1 MKKLKYLMMAA
12 VCVLFASCMGDSY
25 AEPAE
30 TGSAP
35 YGNNELTETNV
46 ISIAQLKSKFANYIA
61 TDYRDGISYAKVTDD
76 IKIKA
81 IVTSSD
87 VAGNIYQEL
96 ALQDATGAIIVS
108 VAQGGLHGALPIG
121 TEVLVSLKDLYV
133 GNYGKQA
140 QIGVPSVNA
149 AGATTIGRIS
159 RTVWDQ
165 HYKILSSGNKVEPT
179 EFASGTNA
187 TTWDLDTDGG
197 KLGVIRNVSFKSS
210 NSSKVTDTFA
220 DANGGAGSISW
231 TLNEQDGR
239 KVIVYN
245 SNFAKFANSKVPTG
259 KVDIVGIFK
268 RFNNQW
274 EIIIR
279 SLDDVKPV
287 APPEKAIYSNSF
299 AEAPT
304 DWTLDQGTLPSGI
317 TFVWKW
323 VSPTYGMKATAY
335 VNGKRYETHAR
346 ATSPLIDLTKVKKAT
361 LTFEHAAR
369 YFGDFDKELKVQA
382 STDGKN
388 WKDLVIDKKPT
399 GENWDFVTA
408 KADLKAYC
416 GKKIYISF
424 FYNSTETTAATW
436 EFKNLVVK

>member
-61 TDYRDGISYAKVTDD
+61 TDYRDGVSYAKVTDD
-76 IKIKA
+76 IKIKT

-159 RTVWDQ
+159 RAVWDQ

-187 TTWDLDTDGG
+187 TTWNLDTDGG
-197 KLGVIRNVSFKSS
+197 KLGIIRNVSFKSS

-220 DANGGAGSISW
+220 DANGGAGSVSW

-274 EIIIR
+274 EIVIR
-279 SLDDVKPV
+279 SLDDIKT
-287 APPEKAIYSNSF
+287 AEKVDPFKGLPGKGDGTQANPLDITRALAYAKLNKKDANTYYIKGIISQIDEVSTQYGNARYYLSNDGTSTEQLQVF
-299 AEAPT
+299 RGLYLNGDKFT
-304 DWTLDQGTLPSGI
+304 DSSQISVGKKVVILGTLD
-317 TFVWKW
+317 F
-323 VSPTYGMKATAY
+323 
-335 VNGKRYETHAR
+335 YE
-346 ATSPLIDLTKVKKAT
+346 ATSTPQVG
-361 LTFEHAAR
+361 R
-369 YFGDFDKELKVQA
+369 N
-382 STDGKN
+382 S
-388 WKDLVIDKKPT
+388 
-399 GENWDFVTA
+399 
-408 KADLKAYC
+408 
-416 GKKIYISF
+416 KIISI
-424 FYNSTETTAATW
+424 N
-436 EFKNLVVK
+436 